1 VVTIVASVG
10 WLLGLGLAAAL
21 PLALGLGALLLL
33 VGASAVGYLWRG
45 VPAAKLLAVAVG
57 CAVLGVLRAQAESAD
72 TGPGSVA
79 AWAGRGRVEV
89 QGRIDG
95 EPAVLDRA
103 VRLRVEVDHAGG
115 PGGGGAAHGALL
127 ALAPPGNLRH
137 GDRVALVGP
146 VERPVD
152 GEIVPWGVLYAREGV
167 HATMRAAEARALGSA
182 PLGPVDLARRALY
195 DLKAVAG
202 DALTRGLPAP
212 ASALA
217 RGLLLGGTSGMPPD
231 LVESFRRSG
240 MTHVVAVSGYN
251 VALVVAALLPLAGAI
266 GRGRGASVAAAAVVL
281 FVVLVGAPASA
292 VRAGLMGC
300 VALLAR
306 HAGRPADPLA
316 ALAAAVFAMTLLDP
330 DLIGDLGFRLSA
342 LATLALVTLY
352 PWVRARLGGTDEAPP
367 APRGRAAAG
376 AARDVLAATLAVELL
391 TLPIVAL
398 ELGRVALL
406 SPLANLL
413 ALPAVPVAM
422 ATSLALLLAAPLPVA
437 LAAPIGWVAWA
448 PLAWIIA
455 VVELCAS
462 PPWAALPLG
471 RLPDGLA
478 WGYYAA
484 ALLVVLSL
492 HARGYRH
499 AAPSPAGLASS
510 LVDRTPAPLAIGGAF
525 LVATTAWVGAL
536 AAGPEALRVTFFEE
550 SGAAVIRTASGR
562 ALLVDPGPSGRALSS
577 DLGRALPFWR
587 SDLDAVLLTADR
599 PDATDALPELLRRH
613 RVGQLV
619 APVGQGGRWREAA
632 AAAAAAAP
640 FAPADRAA
648 TDLGGGAE
656 LRILA
661 PSEGAIAAELVAGPT
676 RLLLVG
682 AAGREAQA
690 ELADALDDPVDVLW
704 LGQAAALEPLLRE
717 RADPRL
723 LVQHVRPFPRRAELP
738 ADDRLRVLRSD
749 DHGSV
754 ELTLRADG
762 YDIRARR

>member
-1 VVTIVASVG
+1 
-10 WLLGLGLAAAL
+10 
-21 PLALGLGALLLL
+21 
-33 VGASAVGYLWRG
+33 
-45 VPAAKLLAVAVG
+45 
-57 CAVLGVLRAQAESAD
+57 
-72 TGPGSVA
+72 
-79 AWAGRGRVEV
+79 
-89 QGRIDG
+89 
-95 EPAVLDRA
+95 
-103 VRLRVEVDHAGG
+103 
-115 PGGGGAAHGALL
+115 
-127 ALAPPGNLRH
+127 
-137 GDRVALVGP
+137 
-146 VERPVD
+146 
-152 GEIVPWGVLYAREGV
+152 VPWGDLYARQGV
-167 HATMRAAEARALGSA
+167 HATMRAAEASALGGGE
-182 PLGPVDLARRALY
+182 LGPADLARRALY
-195 DLKAVAG
+195 DLKAAG
-202 DALTRGLPAP
+202 ADVLSLRLPAP
-212 ASALA
+212 ESALA

-231 LVESFRRSG
+231 LIESFRRSG

-306 HAGRPADPLA
+306 HVGRPADPLA

-330 DLIGDLGFRLSA
+330 GLIGDLGFRLSA

-352 PWVRARLGGTDEAPP
+352 PWVRARLGGTDEAQP
-367 APRGRAAAG
+367 ATALRSAAG
-376 AARDVLAATLAVELL
+376 AVRDLLAATLAVEAL

-406 SPLANLL
+406 SPVANLL

-422 ATSLALLLAAPLPVA
+422 ATGLAVILTAPLPAA
-437 LAAPIGWVAWA
+437 LAAPVGWLAWA
-448 PLAWIIA
+448 PHAWIVA

-462 PPWAALPLG
+462 PAWAALPLG
-471 RLPDGLA
+471 RLPDALA

-499 AAPSPAGLASS
+499 AAPSPAGLASR
-510 LVDRTPAPLAIGGAF
+510 LVDRTPAPVAIGGAF
-525 LVATTAWVGAL
+525 LVATTAWAGAL
-536 AAGPEALRVTFFEE
+536 AEGPDALRVTFFEE
-550 SGAAVIRTASGR
+550 SGAAVIRTAGGR
-562 ALLVDPGPSGRALSS
+562 SLLIDPGPSGRALSS
-577 DLGRALPFWR
+577 DLGRALPFWQ

-599 PDATDALPELLRRH
+599 PDAADALPELLRRH
-613 RVGQLV
+613 RVGQVV
-619 APVGQGGRWREAA
+619 APAGQGGRWRETV
-632 AAAAAAAP
+632 AAAP

-648 TDLGGGAE
+648 TDLGGAE

-661 PSEGAIAAELVAGPT
+661 PSTGAIAAELVAGPT

-704 LGQAAALEPLLRE
+704 LGQAAALEPRLRE
-717 RADPRL
+717 RADPAL
-723 LVQHVRPFPRRAELP
+723 LVQHVRPLTRRAELP